1 MQKATV
7 DPFKDSEMDLEEA
20 MLRSQRRL
28 AFFRGDF
35 GGIFFG
41 DKHSVLDGFHMI
53 SWYLGRF
60 LKSFCWRLVKVW
72 TFFWFRA
79 DLKWSKHL
87 GTFTSPF
94 SLYLW
99 VDDTTDQWF
108 LLRLST
114 FYLWILVKA
123 GFESQKYEDY
133 EVLPTIMIIHRMNLR
148 ISEICDKSATNLRL
162 SRISADFV

>member
-1 MQKATV
+1 
-7 DPFKDSEMDLEEA
+7 
-20 MLRSQRRL
+20 
-28 AFFRGDF
+28 
-35 GGIFFG
+35 
-41 DKHSVLDGFHMI
+41 
-53 SWYLGRF
+53 
-60 LKSFCWRLVKVW
+60 
-72 TFFWFRA
+72 
-79 DLKWSKHL
+79 
-87 GTFTSPF
+87 
-94 SLYLW
+94 